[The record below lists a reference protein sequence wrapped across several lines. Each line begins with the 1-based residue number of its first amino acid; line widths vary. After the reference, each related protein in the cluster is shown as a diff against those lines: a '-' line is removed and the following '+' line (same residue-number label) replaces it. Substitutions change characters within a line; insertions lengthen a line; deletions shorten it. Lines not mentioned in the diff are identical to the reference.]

1 MVDKTPVRVV
11 FDSSNVATGLGEFQT
26 GETVPV
32 ANGGTGLSSL
42 GAALTTLRVNSA
54 GDALEFAAAGG
65 DLDIRG
71 DDSTSMVI
79 ALATQTLQV
88 SGGNSIT
95 TSTSSTQTLT
105 VTLDDSIFVDTIASN
120 NSTAVQ
126 VNDGLNVSGTLSAD
140 TIDTNTISSTDSS
153 GVFINDDLHVSGSIT
168 AEGSTAVVFKDR
180 VSVNEIIPEDS
191 SAVRI
196 SNLDVST
203 ISASDSTAVT
213 VNDGLIV
220 AGNFSFQGGVAVS
233 TILDEDDL
241 SSDSATALAT
251 QQSIKAYVDSETASI
266 VTTIGISDSSSNAS
280 TLTLGTNDLEFRAG
294 NSITPTVA
302 GTGVTFALNDDNT
315 VDQIAAKDSASVSVT
330 SPLQLTSTL
339 QVAGVVSSAGT
350 PTDDDHLTT
359 VSYVNTNF
367 ARSGFPNSTASEFPL
382 TTDSSATDFQEG
394 SDGIGTATVT
404 DAFGVA
410 LTTIFDC
417 MEPIGSTASTNF
429 GSDESHV
436 GA

>member
-1 MVDKTPVRVV
+1 MTDKTPVRVV

-26 GETVPV
+26 GETIPLTH
-32 ANGGTGLSSL
+32 GGT
-42 GAALTTLRVNSA
+42 GAALTIGSAGQVMRVNASGTA
-54 GDALEFAAAGG
+54 IEFADQG
-65 DLDIRG
+65 DIDTLFSA
-71 DDSTSMVI
+71 DST
-79 ALATQTLQV
+79 
-88 SGGNSIT
+88 G
-95 TSTSSTQTLT
+95 
-105 VTLDDSIFVDTIASN
+105 
-120 NSTAVQ
+120 VQ
-126 VNDGLNVSGTLSAD
+126 VTDNLNVSGTLSVD
-140 TIDTNTISSTDSS
+140 TIDTNTISSNDSS

-233 TILDEDDL
+233 TILDEDDM
-241 SSDSATALAT
+241 SSNSATALAT
-251 QQSIKAYVDSETASI
+251 QQSIKAYVDISTLI
-266 VTTIGISDSSSNAS
+266 TISDSSSNAS

-302 GTGVTFALNDDNT
+302 GTGVTFALNDDIT
-315 VDQIAAKDSASVSVT
+315 VDQIAAKDSSSVSVT
-330 SPLQLTSTL
+330 SPLQLSSTL
-339 QVAGVVSSAGT
+339 QVAGVVSSAAT

-359 VSYVNTNF
+359 ISFVNNNF
-367 ARSGFPNSTASEFPL
+367 AKSGFPNSTASSFPL

-394 SDGIGTATVT
+394 SDGVGTATVL

-417 MEPIGSTASTNF
+417 MEPIGSTAVTDFGTN
-429 GSDESHV
+429 ESHV
-436 GA
+436 GG

>member
-11 FDSSNVATGLGEFQT
+11 FDSCNVATGLGEFQT

-42 GAALTTLRVNSA
+42 GASLTTLRVNEA

-180 VSVNEIIPEDS
+180 VSVNEIIPDDS

-203 ISASDSTAVT
+203 IS
-213 VNDGLIV
+213 
-220 AGNFSFQGGVAVS
+220 
-233 TILDEDDL
+233 
-241 SSDSATALAT
+241 SSDSIAIQVTDGLNVSGTLSANTLD
-251 QQSIKAYVDSETASI
+251 VDRI
-266 VTTIGISDSSSNAS
+266 INGDSSAIEI
-280 TLTLGTNDLEFRAG
+280 DE
-294 NSITPTVA
+294 
-302 GTGVTFALNDDNT
+302 AL
-315 VDQIAAKDSASVSVT
+315 VVS
-330 SPLQLTSTL
+330 
-339 QVAGVVSSAGT
+339 GVVSSAGT
-350 PTDDDHLTT
+350 PTDDNHLTT
-359 VSYVNTNF
+359 ISYVNTNF

>member
-1 MVDKTPVRVV
+1 MTDKTPVRVV

-26 GETVPV
+26 GETVPLTH
-32 ANGGTGLSSL
+32 GGT
-42 GAALTTLRVNSA
+42 GAALTIGSAGQVMRVNASGTA
-54 GDALEFAAAGG
+54 IEFADQG
-65 DLDIRG
+65 DIDTLFSA
-71 DDSTSMVI
+71 DST
-79 ALATQTLQV
+79 
-88 SGGNSIT
+88 G
-95 TSTSSTQTLT
+95 
-105 VTLDDSIFVDTIASN
+105 
-120 NSTAVQ
+120 VQ
-126 VNDGLNVSGTLSAD
+126 VTDNLNVSGTLSVD
-140 TIDTNTISSTDSS
+140 TIDTNTISSNDSS

-233 TILDEDDL
+233 TILDEDDM
-241 SSDSATALAT
+241 SSNSATALAT
-251 QQSIKAYVDSETASI
+251 QQSIKAYVDISTLI
-266 VTTIGISDSSSNAS
+266 TISDSSSNAS

-302 GTGVTFALNDDNT
+302 GTGVTFALNDDIT
-315 VDQIAAKDSASVSVT
+315 VDQIAAKDSSSVSVT
-330 SPLQLTSTL
+330 SPLQLSSTL
-339 QVAGVVSSAGT
+339 QVAGVVSSAAT

-359 VSYVNTNF
+359 ISFVNNNF
-367 ARSGFPNSTASEFPL
+367 AKSGFPNSTASSFPL

-394 SDGIGTATVT
+394 SDGIGTATVL

-417 MEPIGSTASTNF
+417 MEPIGSTAATDF
-429 GSDESHV
+429 GTDESHV
-436 GA
+436 GG